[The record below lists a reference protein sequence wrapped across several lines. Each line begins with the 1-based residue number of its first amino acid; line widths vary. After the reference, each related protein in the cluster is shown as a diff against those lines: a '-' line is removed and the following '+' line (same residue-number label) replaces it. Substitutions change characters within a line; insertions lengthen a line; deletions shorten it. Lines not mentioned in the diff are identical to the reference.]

1 MSTIDDI
8 KSRLD
13 IVEITS
19 QYVTLVQSGR
29 NMKALCPFHNEKTP
43 SFFVFPESQ
52 SWRCFGGC
60 ADGGDMF
67 SFIMKTDELSFRDA
81 LQNLADKAGVKLST
95 TENKINY
102 DAFYKINDEAS
113 IFFYNQLLSTDGTF
127 ALAYIKKRSV
137 NQEIAQ
143 KFKLGF
149 SPKDNESLKRHL
161 INLKFSEEC
170 ILGSG

>member
-67 SFIMKTDELSFRDA
+67 SFIMKTEELSFRDA
-81 LQNLADKAGVKLST
+81 LQNLADKAGVKAKSGT
-95 TENKINY
+95 KIADFTKQNRTGV
-102 DAFYKINDEAS
+102 K
-113 IFFYNQLLSTDGTF
+113 TG
-127 ALAYIKKRSV
+127 IKTNCS
-137 NQEIAQ
+137 
-143 KFKLGF
+143 
-149 SPKDNESLKRHL
+149 
-161 INLKFSEEC
+161 
-170 ILGSG
+170 